1 MTGKRA
7 RWRPWVKCGRTMGK
21 VCLEAGEWH
30 VPPIFTCL
38 TVQPAQVQYL
48 PWARCGLRGQ
58 HANTFVFPHTLLP
71 FPFPT
76 SSSEYQPLPQAP
88 ISLLALILHRWVCL
102 ILHYRKGELPHFI
115 HGQCFH
121 CYLDSVLSLNIL
133 SNLMCLLNVR
143 VYIPT
148 GYSSWMCITHF
159 ELSGITFIGSCHHKL
174 CLTLTPRHTQGQQLC
189 ALETL
194 VPYINLTSSPCL

>member
-76 SSSEYQPLPQAP
+76 SYSEYQPLPQAP

-121 CYLDSVLSLNIL
+121 CYLDSVLSLIYTFKPHVSSECESL
-133 SNLMCLLNVR
+133 HSNWLFILNV
-143 VYIPT
+143 Y
-148 GYSSWMCITHF
+148 H
-159 ELSGITFIGSCHHKL
+159 
-174 CLTLTPRHTQGQQLC
+174 TLRIKRDHLHRLLP
-189 ALETL
+189 
-194 VPYINLTSSPCL
+194 S